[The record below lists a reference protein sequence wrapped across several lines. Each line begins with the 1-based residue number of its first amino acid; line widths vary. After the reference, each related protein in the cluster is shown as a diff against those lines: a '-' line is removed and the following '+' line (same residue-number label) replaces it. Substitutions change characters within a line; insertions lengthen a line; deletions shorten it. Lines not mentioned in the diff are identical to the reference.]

1 MLSTN
6 NVSLNGGVID
16 DLNMFLG
23 RKKMHFKMEKKFT
36 HFLSYFLRVVYMGCN
51 IDCFMHLDLDL
62 IERSVELVHK
72 MGSMFN

>member
-1 MLSTN
+1 
-6 NVSLNGGVID
+6 
-16 DLNMFLG
+16 
-23 RKKMHFKMEKKFT
+23 MHFKMEKKFT